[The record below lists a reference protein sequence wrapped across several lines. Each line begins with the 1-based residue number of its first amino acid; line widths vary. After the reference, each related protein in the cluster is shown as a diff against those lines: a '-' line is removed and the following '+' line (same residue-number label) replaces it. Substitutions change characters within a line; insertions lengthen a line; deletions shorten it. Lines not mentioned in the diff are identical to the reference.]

1 MKDVEHAHLRL
12 SIILM
17 EKEAFILKLTG
28 FYTVFLA
35 KRICASDNCILQ
47 NGSADYVHV

>member
-28 FYTVFLA
+28 FYTVYLA
-35 KRICASDNCILQ
+35 KRIFASDNCILRS
-47 NGSADYVHV
+47 GPGDCVHV